1 MASGDEPGAFVF
13 QPHGAPPRPFARR
26 TKVSE
31 IGCGLIGCGTVG
43 SGVVE
48 LWPQPGGAPDRA
60 RLVAVAVRHRHKR
73 RSVDLSGVD
82 LTDDAL
88 SVVRDPRVRVV
99 IEATGDTELGYA
111 VACESLARGKAF
123 VTASKALVA
132 AHGPELEELAAVQE
146 TAFGFE
152 AAVGGAV
159 PIVALLRRGLAPG
172 AVAGLSGVLNGTCNF
187 VLCALEAGVPF
198 DQALQ
203 AARRAGLCEADSRRD
218 TGGHDTA
225 DKLLILA
232 RLCGVEIARDSLPVT
247 GIDGL
252 RPADTAFARARGRAL
267 RLVGSLRLDGGRVA
281 AEIEP
286 VLVPAASPLAG
297 ARDEENVVV
306 LDLGGAG
313 PLALQARGAG
323 SLPTASAVLSDVRA
337 ALAGAATPRAVA
349 RTPVRVAPAPAAP
362 HYVRLDV
369 PAPTALARRRLAR
382 ALSSAGV
389 GLTPCA
395 EGAGVQ
401 AITSVAAGAVVRRA
415 LAGLPWPAV
424 AVAIRDEWVDEGEGN
439 ERARTAGGRQA

>member
-1 MASGDEPGAFVF
+1 
-13 QPHGAPPRPFARR
+13 
-26 TKVSE
+26 VSE

-43 SGVVE
+43 SGVVG
-48 LWPQPGGAPDRA
+48 LWPQAGGAPRGA
-60 RLVAVAVRHRHKR
+60 NLLAVAVRHRHKR
-73 RSVDLSGVD
+73 RSVDLSGVR

-99 IEATGDTELGYA
+99 IEATGDTALGYA
-111 VACESLARGKAF
+111 VACESLSRGKAF

-159 PIVALLRRGLAPG
+159 PIVALLRRGLPPG
-172 AVAGLSGVLNGTCNF
+172 AVRGLRGILNGTCNF

-198 DQALQ
+198 EQALA
-203 AARRAGLCEADSRRD
+203 AARRAGLAEADSSRD
-218 TGGHDTA
+218 TGGQDTA

-232 RLCGVEIARDSLPVT
+232 RLCGVEIERDSLSVN
-247 GIDGL
+247 GIEGL
-252 RPADTAFARARGRAL
+252 RPADSAFARARGRVL
-267 RLVGSLRLDGGRVA
+267 RLLASLRLDGDGVE
-281 AEIEP
+281 AEVEP
-286 VLVPAASPLAG
+286 VLVPAGSPLAG
-297 ARDEENVVV
+297 ARDEENVVL
-306 LDLGGAG
+306 LDLVGAG

-337 ALAGAATPRAVA
+337 AVAGVFAPRCGAPS
-349 RTPVRVAPAPAAP
+349 PVRVAAAPAAP

-369 PAPTALARRRLAR
+369 PAPTPLARRRLAQ
-382 ALSSAGV
+382 ALAAAGV

-395 EGAGVQ
+395 EGSGIQ
-401 AITSVAAGAVVRRA
+401 AITSVVPGAVVRRA
-415 LAGLPWPAV
+415 LAGLPWTSV
-424 AVAIRDEWVDEGEGN
+424 AVAIRDEWTEESN